1 MLTEIQLENYA
12 KVLFWGMQKARVT
25 PFAPGD
31 IVLIRTDIT
40 ALPLAEK
47 MQALVL
53 KQGLNPVLRMN
64 PPSAS
69 EDSCPCSPR
78 TPSPT

>member
-1 MLTEIQLENYA
+1 MLTDIQLEKYA

-31 IVLIRTDIT
+31 IVLVRADLA

-53 KQGLNPVLRMN
+53 
-64 PPSAS
+64 
-69 EDSCPCSPR
+69 E
-78 TPSPT
+78 

>member
-1 MLTEIQLENYA
+1 MLTDIQLEKYA

-31 IVLIRTDIT
+31 VVLVRTDLA

-47 MQALVL
+47 CRA
-53 KQGLNPVLRMN
+53 
-64 PPSAS
+64 
-69 EDSCPCSPR
+69 
-78 TPSPT
+78 